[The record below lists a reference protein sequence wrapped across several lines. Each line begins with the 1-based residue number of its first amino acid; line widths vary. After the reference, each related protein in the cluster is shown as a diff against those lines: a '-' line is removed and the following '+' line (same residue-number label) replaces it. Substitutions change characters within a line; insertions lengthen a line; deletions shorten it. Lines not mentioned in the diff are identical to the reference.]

1 MKRLLGKVLLVVVA
15 VLLVGGIAGGAAY
28 WAATTVIGSGG
39 AKPKQPAEKQAAAGG
54 VFDAGDYTT
63 NLADPSGRR
72 VIRVKVELSLSDQKA
87 LAELDKHKGD
97 VRNAILMVL
106 RSKQAEEVQG
116 SQGQVNLG
124 RDIQAKVAPLITPGK
139 IDNVNFLEFVV
150 Q

>member
-1 MKRLLGKVLLVVVA
+1 MKRLLGKVLLVLVGL
-15 VLLVGGIAGGAAY
+15 LLVGGIAGGAAY
-28 WAATTVIGSGG
+28 WAATTVVGSGG
-39 AKPKQPAEKQAAAGG
+39 AKPKPAEKSATAGA

-124 RDIQAKVAPLITPGK
+124 RDIQAKVAPLVTPGK
-139 IDNVNFLEFVV
+139 INNVNFLEFVV